1 VRSIKHL
8 IGKLLWLGVL
18 FLHCHNPAKAQSCS
32 SNDSL
37 RTCNLGGTHTLNYQ
51 SNSKEVP
58 FTLRSR
64 SAFSSR
70 ALAYYVELTPL
81 SGSTYS
87 LTADNGD
94 ILDISF
100 TLNPSNS
107 DAQLLTLNN
116 LAGPFNGSSND
127 VNASL
132 TLDIDDSKTP
142 SSNRYSGSFQVTLE
156 QYFLIFLVD
165 SETVEF
171 DIVLQVEPRIVIRN
185 LGDINLSNSG
195 ISFGQAI
202 EGQEDFCIG
211 GIGFDRYTVNLSS
224 GNGSTGG
231 TGIQPFS
238 LKGVN
243 EKIAY
248 SVGFS
253 NTLNNNTFNSPNSQ
267 GDIAGSFTRQSD
279 EACTSDNARVYISVA
294 PSDWE
299 QVGEPVYTDVLT
311 ITVSSQ

>member
-1 VRSIKHL
+1 MHSIKHL

-37 RTCNLGGTHTLNYQ
+37 RTCNLGSTHTLNYQ
-51 SNSKEVP
+51 SNSQEVP

-64 SAFSSR
+64 SAFSGRS
-70 ALAYYVELTPL
+70 LAYYAELTPL

-87 LTADNGD
+87 LTANNGD
-94 ILDISF
+94 TLDISF

-132 TLDIDDSKTP
+132 TLEIDDTKTP
-142 SSNRYSGSFQVTLE
+142 SSNRYSGSFQVILE

-171 DIVLQVEPRIVIRN
+171 DIVLQVEPRISIRN

-224 GNGSTGG
+224 SNGSTGG
-231 TGIQPFS
+231 TGLQPFS
-238 LKGVN
+238 LRGVN
-243 EKIAY
+243 ENITY

-253 NTLNNNTFNSPNSQ
+253 NTLNSNTFNSPNSQ

-279 EACTSDNARVYISVA
+279 EACTSDNARVSISVA

-299 QVGEPVYTDVLT
+299 LAGEPVYTDVLT